1 MLAIAG
7 NPTSRLRMWKA
18 AIGTGGSA
26 VVYRAEFHGRQ
37 VAVKVP
43 RPEAFEGGTA
53 TVLGTVDG

>member
-1 MLAIAG
+1 
-7 NPTSRLRMWKA
+7 MWKA